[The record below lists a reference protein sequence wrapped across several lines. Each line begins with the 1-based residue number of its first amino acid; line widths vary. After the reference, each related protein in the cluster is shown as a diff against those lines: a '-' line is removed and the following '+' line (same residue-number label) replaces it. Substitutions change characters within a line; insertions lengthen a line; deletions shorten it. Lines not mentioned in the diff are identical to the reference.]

1 MVIEGPAEMKGALS
15 RAVLF
20 TERVEEVENAGSL
33 SWWVISNLDY
43 ELGE

>member
-1 MVIEGPAEMKGALS
+1 MEVSKSGHWGPAKMKGALS

-33 SWWVISNLDY
+33 SWWGI
-43 ELGE
+43 